1 MPPSQTIGVI
11 VTKLEI
17 LISRM
22 DALDKRTCVLEEF
35 QSLINIIRDHE
46 TILRGPDRNDGLITQ
61 MIALNTRIEQSEKR
75 IDGAMG
81 LIKAFLIPLACT
93 LIISVSAF
101 VWGVINH
108 TIVLTLGK

>member
-35 QSLINIIRDHE
+35 QSLINI
-46 TILRGPDRNDGLITQ
+46 NDGLITQ